1 MYLGLD
7 LWDKRVWIAIY
18 LEWVIIPK
26 NIVPRTKLIK
36 ILQKYIDEYN
46 IKVIV
51 VWLPFDLYWKNIKQ
65 LEKTKNF
72 IEKLRGIFPLI
83 KVDSIDER
91 FTSFEADNILKTIW
105 QNSNEWKKD
114 AISASLILESYL
126 NNFNK

>member
-26 NIVPRTKLIK
+26 DIVPRTKLIK

-72 IEKLRGIFPLI
+72 IEKLKVIFPLI

-91 FTSFEADNILKTIW
+91 FTSFEADNILKIIW

-114 AISASLILESYL
+114 AIAASLILESYL